1 MTKNE
6 RRMMVELAKS
16 MTRLGDMMVIL
27 QKHVTDESILRE
39 LNSLLADN
47 QAGTKHFLDLASE
60 EWFGDE

>member
-1 MTKNE
+1 
-6 RRMMVELAKS
+6 
-16 MTRLGDMMVIL
+16 MVIL